1 MFSEI
6 IAGTMR
12 WGVWGA
18 DHSERKVQELI
29 EVCLDEGIT
38 TFDHADIYGGHTTEA
53 LFGNAWKEIN
63 VDRNKIELIS
73 KCGIVMDSEK
83 KPSPLKYYD
92 YGRDYILKCVDESLK
107 NLKTDYLDLLLLH
120 RPSPLMHP
128 EEVAAVFGILKA
140 NGKVKDFGVSNFS
153 ASQFDLLNQYVP
165 LVTNQIEASVNH
177 TDSFY
182 DGTLDQLMMKNIRP
196 MAWSVMGNYFS
207 ETSQQNIRIKQ
218 VILELCKKYYAEE
231 NEILLAFV
239 LKHPSKIIPVI
250 GSSKIETVRKLKS
263 ALMLDLETIDWFKI
277 LEASR
282 GNEVD

>member
-1 MFSEI
+1 
-6 IAGTMR
+6 MR

-53 LFGNAWKEIN
+53 LFGNAWKEMNI
-63 VDRNKIELIS
+63 DRNKIELIS
-73 KCGIVMDSEK
+73 KCGIVMDSEN

-120 RPSPLMHP
+120 RPSPLMTP
-128 EEVAAVFGILKA
+128 EEVAAVFGMLKA

-182 DGTLDQLMMKNIRP
+182 DGTLDQLMMKNLRP

-207 ETSQQNIRIKQ
+207 ETSQQNIRIKK

-239 LKHPSKIIPVI
+239 LRHPSKIIPVI
-250 GSSKIETVRKLKS
+250 GSSKTDTVRKLKS

>member
-53 LFGNAWKEIN
+53 LFGNAWKEMN

-120 RPSPLMHP
+120 RPSPLMNP

-153 ASQFDLLNQYVP
+153 ASQFDLLNEYVP

-182 DGTLDQLMMKNIRP
+182 DGTLDQLMMKNLRP

-207 ETSQQNIRIKQ
+207 ETSQQNTRIKK

-250 GSSKIETVRKLKS
+250 GSSKTDTVRKLKS